1 MGNCGHRRIQHYVHS
16 SRRFFSC
23 ILPLSIGVVVLSVEL
38 AVEFEVGLLGGIVVG
53 LLGGIEVGF
62 LGGIVVGFL
71 GGIVVGRVGSPSLI
85 SH

>member
-1 MGNCGHRRIQHYVHS
+1 M
-16 SRRFFSC
+16 
-23 ILPLSIGVVVLSVEL
+23 LSVEL
-38 AVEFEVGLLGGIVVG
+38 EVEFEVGLLGGIVVG

-85 SH
+85 SHRFGTRNN

>member
-1 MGNCGHRRIQHYVHS
+1 M
-16 SRRFFSC
+16 
-23 ILPLSIGVVVLSVEL
+23 LSVEL
-38 AVEFEVGLLGGIVVG
+38 EVEFEVG

-85 SH
+85 SHRFGTRNN